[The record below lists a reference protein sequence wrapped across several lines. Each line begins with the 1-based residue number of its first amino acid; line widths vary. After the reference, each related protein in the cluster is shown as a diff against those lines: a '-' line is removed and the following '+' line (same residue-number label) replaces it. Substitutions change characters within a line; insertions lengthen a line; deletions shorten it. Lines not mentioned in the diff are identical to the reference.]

1 MEIIDFVT
9 VLLVGLVGGFFN
21 TFMGAGSLLSIPAL
35 ISLGLPPHVAIA
47 TNRLGVLGSD
57 IAGWYE
63 FHVKG
68 MINYRIAIILAVPS
82 LIGAIIGA
90 NLIFEFNESNL
101 KLIVGI
107 VTLVILALL
116 MLNPSAGIERAKHRV
131 GFINYAG
138 GISASF
144 IIGIYGGFYGAGA
157 GTFLFYVLIFFFGQ
171 TFLESAGSR
180 GLANFSYS
188 FMAAAIFAYKGVINY
203 IWVIPLFIGSFAGSY
218 LSAHYS
224 DRIGNVWLKRIFV
237 TVVVLLA
244 IKLFI

>member
-1 MEIIDFVT
+1 MEVIDFLI
-9 VLLVGLVGGFFN
+9 VLVVGLVGGFFN

-63 FHVKG
+63 FHVKK

-90 NLIFEFNESNL
+90 NLIF
-101 KLIVGI
+101 
-107 VTLVILALL
+107 L
-116 MLNPSAGIERAKHRV
+116 MLNPSAGIERARHRIS
-131 GFINYAG
+131 FFNYAG
-138 GISASF
+138 GICASF

-171 TFLESAGSR
+171 TFLDSAGSR

-188 FMAAAIFAYKGVINY
+188 FMAAAIFAYKGVIDY
-203 IWVIPLFIGSFAGSY
+203 AWVIPLFAGSFGGSY

-224 DRIGNVWLKRIFV
+224 DRIGNAWLRRLF
-237 TVVVLLA
+237 VVVVIMLV
-244 IKLFI
+244 IKLFM